1 MVLVPE
7 IEKKIS
13 EARVTKVDR
22 FMVHYLEIERDI
34 PVPGVA
40 KVDRFM
46 VPEQGAEK
54 EIFVVVST

>member
-1 MVLVPE
+1 
-7 IEKKIS
+7 
-13 EARVTKVDR
+13 
-22 FMVHYLEIERDI
+22 MVHYLEIERDI